1 MLSRKVYVSQ
11 FGMNMKLMSL
21 RLVLI
26 ALVLALGSLWSD
38 AHATTAAH
46 AYVTVSCST
55 YGVEDIVPIGADFH
69 ITTRNVSKPS
79 FRADITVRANKP
91 YCLVDPPG
99 GRMNLGI
106 GESDGYRVRDESGS
120 EDEFSGRVHVL
131 KLDIGA
137 VRDEC
142 LLEVDELHVEA
153 DGRQLSR
160 RHGGMDEQSG
170 RNQRERRFDYIEGSC
185 LIGFW

>member
-38 AHATTAAH
+38 AHAATAAN

-69 ITTRNVSKPS
+69 IIQKGLTLL
-79 FRADITVRANKP
+79 
-91 YCLVDPPG
+91 YHG
-99 GRMNLGI
+99 GRG
-106 GESDGYRVRDESGS
+106 SDGDMRNRVA
-120 EDEFSGRVHVL
+120 F
-131 KLDIGA
+131 
-137 VRDEC
+137 
-142 LLEVDELHVEA
+142 
-153 DGRQLSR
+153 
-160 RHGGMDEQSG
+160 
-170 RNQRERRFDYIEGSC
+170 F
-185 LIGFW
+185 

>member
-106 GESDGYRVRDESGS
+106 GESDGYRGRDESGS

-131 KLDIGA
+131 KLDIEPSETN
-137 VRDEC
+137 VCWKSTSCMLKLTD
-142 LLEVDELHVEA
+142 D
-153 DGRQLSR
+153 SYP
-160 RHGGMDEQSG
+160 GGTAEWTSSPAGISG
-170 RNQRERRFDYIEGSC
+170 SGDSI
-185 LIGFW
+185 I

>member
-38 AHATTAAH
+38 AHAATAAN
-46 AYVTVSCST
+46 AYVTVSYST

-79 FRADITVRANKP
+79 FRADIIQKGLTLL
-91 YCLVDPPG
+91 YHG
-99 GRMNLGI
+99 GRG
-106 GESDGYRVRDESGS
+106 SDGDMRNRVAFFDARLSIGSSGTIS
-120 EDEFSGRVHVL
+120 EEEKRL
-131 KLDIGA
+131 RA
-137 VRDEC
+137 
-142 LLEVDELHVEA
+142 
-153 DGRQLSR
+153 
-160 RHGGMDEQSG
+160 
-170 RNQRERRFDYIEGSC
+170 
-185 LIGFW
+185 

>member
-1 MLSRKVYVSQ
+1 
-11 FGMNMKLMSL
+11 MNMKLMSL

-38 AHATTAAH
+38 AHTATAAN

-79 FRADITVRANKP
+79 FRADITVRTNKP
-91 YCLVDPPG
+91 YYLVDPLG

-131 KLDIGA
+131 KLDIEPSETN
-137 VRDEC
+137 VCWKSTSCMLKLTD
-142 LLEVDELHVEA
+142 D
-153 DGRQLSR
+153 SYP
-160 RHGGMDEQSG
+160 GGTAEWTSSPAGISG
-170 RNQRERRFDYIEGSC
+170 SGDSI
-185 LIGFW
+185 I

>member
-38 AHATTAAH
+38 AHATTAAN
-46 AYVTVSCST
+46 AYVTVSYST

-79 FRADITVRANKP
+79 FRADIIQKGLTLLYQFLIAKT
-91 YCLVDPPG
+91 G
-99 GRMNLGI
+99 EASGS
-106 GESDGYRVRDESGS
+106 GES
-120 EDEFSGRVHVL
+120 EF
-131 KLDIGA
+131 
-137 VRDEC
+137 
-142 LLEVDELHVEA
+142 
-153 DGRQLSR
+153 
-160 RHGGMDEQSG
+160 
-170 RNQRERRFDYIEGSC
+170 
-185 LIGFW
+185 